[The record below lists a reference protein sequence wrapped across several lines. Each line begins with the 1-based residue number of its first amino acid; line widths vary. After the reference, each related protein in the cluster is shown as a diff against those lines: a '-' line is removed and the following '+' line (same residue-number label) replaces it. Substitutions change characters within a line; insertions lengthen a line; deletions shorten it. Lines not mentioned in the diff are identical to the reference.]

1 MNVRQN
7 ISRRIHIFF
16 KYRELFFQLVSRD
29 IKLKY
34 RRSVLGYLWSILNPL
49 FTMVIMSVVFSAM
62 LARGVENFPVYL
74 LIGSLLFGFMN
85 GAVGRAIPSVTG
97 GAALLKKIYIP
108 KYIFTLASVT
118 SELVT
123 LFFSLG
129 ALLAVILATSVP
141 FTWRF
146 LLIPLPVIELYVFCI
161 GLGLFMAQA
170 MVFFRDI
177 QYLWGVFSTAW
188 MYLTPIFYP
197 VSMLPE
203 NVRFA
208 VLNFNPL
215 YYYIVQFRYF
225 VLGGEGGW
233 QWDALRGAAAAILMF
248 LVGLISFSRTK
259 NRFILYM

>member
-1 MNVRQN
+1 MGFGKDPGGSLRN
-7 ISRRIHIFF
+7 FF
-16 KYRELFFQLVSRD
+16 RYRELFFQLVSRD

-34 RRSVLGYLWSILNPL
+34 RRSVLGYLWSVLNPL
-49 FTMVIMSVVFSAM
+49 FTMIIMSVVFSAM

-108 KYIFTLASVT
+108 KYIFTLAAVT
-118 SELVT
+118 TELVT

-146 LLIPLPVIELYVFCI
+146 LLIPLPIIELYVFCI

-170 MVFFRDI
+170 MVFFRDV

-208 VLNFNPL
+208 VINFNPL
-215 YYYIVQFRYF
+215 YYYIAQFRYF

-233 QWDALRGAAAAILMF
+233 QWEALRGAAAAILMI
-248 LVGLISFSRTK
+248 LVGLISFSRAK
-259 NRFILYM
+259 NKFILYI